1 MNIQNPV
8 IHNSQGGTADPFV
21 TFENGYFYHCF
32 SDGKNG
38 ICVSRFTS
46 LEHMGDD
53 TKREIFSVYNAEG
66 LERFFA
72 PELHKLDG
80 KWYIYAAPNKI
91 GDPIHFMCVLES
103 EGLDPVGKYNL
114 LGTIDGIGEKWSI
127 DATTFMYREQRYMFY
142 TDCKNIF
149 LAKMSAPDKLD
160 GESVVITTP
169 EYDWEKEMQPIV
181 EGPAVIFDKD
191 TPVLIYSA
199 SDSKCDGYCLGMMRL
214 EGDDPMKKDAWVK
227 HPHPILSQ
235 KEGMFGPGHCSF
247 SVEDGNLYCIFHAN
261 LESGTGNLGRS
272 VFIKRVHF
280 ENGIL
285 IFE

>member
-1 MNIQNPV
+1 MTLQNPV
-8 IHNSQGGTADPFV
+8 IHNSQCGTADPFV

-53 TKREIFSVYNAEG
+53 TKREISLVYTGVE
-66 LERFFA
+66 LTKFFA
-72 PELHKLDG
+72 PEMHKIDG

-91 GDPIHFMCVLES
+91 GDPIHFMCVLEA
-103 EGLDPVGKYNL
+103 EGDDPMGKYNL
-114 LGTIDGIGEKWSI
+114 LGAIEGIGERWSI
-127 DATTFMYREQRYMFY
+127 DSTVFTYGGEKYMFY
-142 TDCKNIF
+142 TDCKTIY
-149 LAKMSAPDKLD
+149 LAKMSAPNRLSS
-160 GESVVITTP
+160 ESVAITSP

-181 EGPAVIFDKD
+181 EGPSVIFDGD

-214 EGDDPMKKDAWVK
+214 QGDDPLNKNAWVK
-227 HPHPILSQ
+227 HPMPVLTK
-235 KEGMFGPGHCSF
+235 KEGMYGPGHCSF
-247 SVEDGNLYCIFHAN
+247 TRENGKDYCVFHAN
-261 LESGTGNLGRS
+261 LESGTGWGGRS
-272 VFIKRVHF
+272 VFIKGVRF